1 MKQPA
6 PTHIRLKPEEE
17 ARIEKVRASLSLRM
31 GGAPI
36 TKSHAMHVML
46 AKGFVALARE
56 MGIPS
61 ETSK

>member
-6 PTHIRLKPEEE
+6 HIRLTPEEE
-17 ARIEKVRASLSLRM
+17 ARIEQVQTALAKKM

-46 AKGFVALARE
+46 AKGY
-56 MGIPS
+56 
-61 ETSK
+61 ETLVKELGLSRG